1 MPYVNSS
8 AISRIEWSNG
18 TLSIW
23 FRTSGRYDYHGVPED
38 VYIRFLNAHSKGGF
52 YNDYIKDVY

>member
-8 AISRIEWSNG
+8 AISAIEWVNG

-23 FRTSGRYDYHGVPED
+23 FHQSGRYNYHGVPESLYHD
-38 VYIRFLNAHSKGGF
+38 LLSAPSKGEF
-52 YNDYIKDVY
+52 YNDYIRDRY